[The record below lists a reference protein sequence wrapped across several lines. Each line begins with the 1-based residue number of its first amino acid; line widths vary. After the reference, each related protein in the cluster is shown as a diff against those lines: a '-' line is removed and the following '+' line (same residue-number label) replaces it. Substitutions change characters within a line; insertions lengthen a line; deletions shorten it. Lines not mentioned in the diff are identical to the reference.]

1 MCPNYSYLRK
11 NLFHETQPD
20 TLNSLKEKRPNIRQ
34 LIRQKISEIDPDAEV
49 ILYGSRARGDN
60 RKDSDWDIIVLTG
73 YPVDFK
79 KETEFMDHMYDL
91 ELLTGESFSLFVYSR
106 TDWNTRQ
113 RISPFYHNVMEDGIR
128 L

>member
-1 MCPNYSYLRK
+1 M
-11 NLFHETQPD
+11 
-20 TLNSLKEKRPNIRQ
+20 KEKKYNIKQ

-60 RKDSDWDIIVLTG
+60 RKDSDWDILVLTG
-73 YPVDFK
+73 YPVDIN
-79 KETEFMDHMYDL
+79 KETEFIDYMYDL
-91 ELLTGESFSLFVYSR
+91 ELSTGESFSVFVYSK

-113 RISPFYHNVMEDGIR
+113 RISPFYYNVMEEGIR

>member
-1 MCPNYSYLRK
+1 M
-11 NLFHETQPD
+11 
-20 TLNSLKEKRPNIRQ
+20 KEKKLNIKQ
-34 LIRQKISEIDPDAEV
+34 LIRQKISEVDPDADV

-60 RKDSDWDIIVLTG
+60 RKDSDWDILILTG
-73 YPVDFK
+73 YPVDLN
-79 KETEFMDHMYDL
+79 KETEFMDQLYDL
-91 ELLTGESFSLFVYSR
+91 ELNTGESFSVFVYSR